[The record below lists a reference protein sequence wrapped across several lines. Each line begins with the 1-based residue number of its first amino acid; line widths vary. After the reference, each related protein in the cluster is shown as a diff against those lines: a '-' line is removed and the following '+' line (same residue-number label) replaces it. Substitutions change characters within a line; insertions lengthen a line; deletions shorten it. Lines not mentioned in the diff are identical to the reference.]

1 MSTLVV
7 EGWSM
12 TTGGGG
18 AKSEELAGGGKK
30 GGVVVLESGNVLATG
45 VWVGQRLPAVPLMG

>member
-18 AKSEELAGGGKK
+18 AKSEELACGGMK
-30 GGVVVLESGNVLATG
+30 GRGCCAGE
-45 VWVGQRLPAVPLMG
+45 W

>member
-1 MSTLVV
+1 
-7 EGWSM
+7 M

-18 AKSEELAGGGKK
+18 PKSEELACGGMK

-45 VWVGQRLPAVPLMG
+45 GWVGQRLPAVPLMG